1 MKIIIAGGSGF
12 IGEPLVRR
20 LLARGDDV
28 AVLTRNPAKVQAG
41 RAVAW
46 NPPSTGSWIDDVAAS
61 DVVINLAGENVGGG
75 RWTESR
81 KKRIVESRVAAT
93 TALVSAMSRQK
104 SQTLINASAIGFYG
118 DRGDEPLDENS
129 ATGRG
134 FLGEVT
140 KRWEELA
147 RGAESFARVA
157 ILRFGV
163 VLAADGGALAKL
175 LLPFRLFAGGPM
187 GNGRQWMS
195 WVDREDVLRMIEWS
209 IDQSSVRG
217 TYNVTAPN
225 PATNRD
231 FAHTLG
237 RVLHRPAILPTPAFA
252 LRLMLGSEMANEML
266 LGGQRVMPKRAIEEG
281 FAFANPEL
289 DGALAHAVH
298 D

>member
-1 MKIIIAGGSGF
+1 MRIIVAGGSGF

-28 AVLTRNPAKVQAG
+28 AVLTRNPERVQAG

-46 NPPSTGSWIDDVAAS
+46 NPPSTGNWIDDVAGS

-93 TALVSAMSRQK
+93 TALVSAMSRHK
-104 SQTLINASAIGFYG
+104 RQTLINASAIGFYG
-118 DRGDEPLDENS
+118 NRGDEPLDENS
-129 ATGRG
+129 EPGRG
-134 FLGEVT
+134 FLAEVT

-147 RGAESFARVA
+147 RGAEAFARVV

-209 IDQSSVRG
+209 IVQSSVRG
-217 TYNVTAPN
+217 TYNVTAPD

-231 FAHTLG
+231 FAHALG
-237 RVLHRPAILPTPAFA
+237 HVLHRPAILPTPTFA

-281 FAFANPEL
+281 FAFAYPEL
-289 DGALAHAVH
+289 DGALAHALH